1 MTAPTKPDIGR
12 GRSSSTVRAR
22 HHRFGPIRYIWRQV
36 WGERGRNLL
45 TFMSLAIMSTVL
57 TIFLAVDEG
66 LDDHFKDDVGVPS
79 DEDKE
84 LFEVK
89 GVIGVWSSFMLFLCA
104 SLMALSTANASSM
117 DILERRFELS
127 TLRAIGTRFHQVLML
142 LISPLVLVMISGLV
156 MGPLL
161 VLASLSLMG
170 DDPRLPLGP
179 DIGVPL
185 SFNLGT
191 FLFVMVVGTL
201 AAAFGAAPSLVSVL
215 TRSPLEV
222 LRDAP

>member
-1 MTAPTKPDIGR
+1 MTGPPRPGIGK
-12 GRSSSTVRAR
+12 GRTSPTVRAR

-45 TFMSLAIMSTVL
+45 TFLSLAIMSTVL
-57 TIFLAVDEG
+57 TLFLAANEG
-66 LDDHFKDDVGVPS
+66 LDDHFSDDIGVPS
-79 DEDKE
+79 DENKE
-84 LFEVK
+84 LFEVRE
-89 GVIGVWSSFMLFLCA
+89 VISGWSSFMLFLCA

-127 TLRAIGTRFHQVLML
+127 TLRAIGTRFHQVIML

-156 MGPLL
+156 MGPII
-161 VLASLSLMG
+161 VFASLSIMG

-179 DIGVPL
+179 DLGVPL
-185 SFNLGT
+185 SFSLGT
-191 FLFVMVVGTL
+191 FLFVMAVGTL

-215 TRSPLEV
+215 TRSQLEV